1 MRYRTYT
8 CQQMAVDTHG
18 CPGITVKGNP
28 TMLLSL
34 TRTPAARLLL
44 LAALVVALA
53 AFAWLASTGFHPAFL
68 AAHPDMTY
76 HGLIKPL
83 MTYHG

>member
-1 MRYRTYT
+1 
-8 CQQMAVDTHG
+8 
-18 CPGITVKGNP
+18 
-28 TMLLSL
+28 MLLSL
-34 TRTPAARLLL
+34 ARSSPRHLILMVAIV
-44 LAALVVALA
+44 AALV

-83 MTYHG
+83 MVYHG